1 MEMVSGVNTMAL
13 QDLSFVLC
21 DTEVQG
27 YPIRFASRG
36 FERLFGYSSS
46 ECFGRTC
53 GLVVGSES
61 ILQNDLGSIAEVSGL
76 SPEDTASALRVLRG
90 HVSEEVQ
97 KMACEKRGFSI
108 MVNQAKAGNFIPCEL
123 DLRFLEHPRLGWTY
137 CVGVQSDITSS
148 LSVRDLLRTA
158 TRGPVAFGALIAERG
173 GRRDGQALRQLLQS
187 DSISTELNTLAARMW
202 FDSASKLVPKLQD
215 SKPEDKTKVNS
226 KSLASRSTCSG
237 GTASSF
243 GSVASPRSTP
253 TDLATHQG
261 RFLDLVQEVETEV
274 LTDVGDARQESK
286 SLLIRIDST
295 PATCSSPSGNLDE
308 RLRRVVQKV
317 ARKELN
323 DLDFPFVL
331 ADPSLQ
337 NCPLVACSAGF
348 SSLTSYDPSEVIG
361 NGLPFL
367 LQGVPT
373 EQICSQAESAM
384 QGLLDHAARGRLY
397 SPDGRHGVV
406 LDADGKVPPGEDN
419 FPEGELACIQTLA
432 SKSGQFFRCFLHM
445 KQVELDDEM
454 FIACLLTPVPAMLP
468 SNPFGLTDLG
478 RNMDLAI
485 EVLASKFWL
494 SSPMRRQMACQNES
508 SLSDLLSDSE

>member
-1 MEMVSGVNTMAL
+1 V
-13 QDLSFVLC
+13 F
-21 DTEVQG
+21 
-27 YPIRFASRG
+27 
-36 FERLFGYSSS
+36 
-46 ECFGRTC
+46 
-53 GLVVGSES
+53 GSERM
-61 ILQNDLGSIAEVSGL
+61 LQTDLGSIAEASGL
-76 SPEDTASALRVLRG
+76 SLEETSSALRVLLG
-90 HVSEEVQ
+90 HVSEEVK
-97 KMACEKRGFSI
+97 KMAATSFETTGFSI
-108 MVNQAKAGNFIPCEL
+108 MVNQAKSGNFITCEL
-123 DLRFLEHPRLGWTY
+123 DLRILEHPILGRSC

-173 GRRDGQALRQLLQS
+173 GRRDGQALRQLFQS
-187 DSISTELNTLAARMW
+187 DSISTQLNSLAARMW

-215 SKPEDKTKVNS
+215 SKPEDKAKVNS
-226 KSLASRSTCSG
+226 KSLAGRSTCSG
-237 GTASSF
+237 GTASSCD
-243 GSVASPRSTP
+243 SVASPRSTP

-274 LTDVGDARQESK
+274 LEDDGDTREEPK
-286 SLLIRIDST
+286 SLLYRIDST
-295 PATCSSPSGNLDE
+295 STCSSPSGNLDE

-317 ARKELN
+317 GRKELN
-323 DLDFPFVL
+323 DLDIPFVL

-348 SSLTSYDPSEVIG
+348 SSLTSYDASEVIG

-367 LQGVPT
+367 FQGVPT

-384 QGLLDHAARGRLY
+384 QGLLDDAARGLLY
-397 SPDGRHGVV
+397 SPDGRHGVL
-406 LDADGKVPPGEDN
+406 LDADGKVPPAEDN

-432 SKSGQFFRCFLHM
+432 SKSGQLFRCFLHM
-445 KQVELDDEM
+445 KQVELDDDM

-468 SNPFGLTDLG
+468 SNAFGLTDLG

-494 SSPMRRQMACQNES
+494 SSPMRRQIACQGES
-508 SLSDLLSDSE
+508 SLSDLSDSE